1 MSRIKKA
8 LERVMRKRADMYREL
23 SRIHKLKKL
32 LRPRSKKE
40 KPPAETSREQSKES

>member
-23 SRIHKLKKL
+23 ARIQKLKKL

-40 KPPAETSREQSKES
+40 KPPAGPTTGQGKEG